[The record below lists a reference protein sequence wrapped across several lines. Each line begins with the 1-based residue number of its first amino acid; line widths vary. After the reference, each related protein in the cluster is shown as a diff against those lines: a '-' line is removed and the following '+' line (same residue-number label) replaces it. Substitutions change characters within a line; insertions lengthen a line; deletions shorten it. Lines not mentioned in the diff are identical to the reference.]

1 MENRF
6 AAAAAAARV
15 TDIALDIRDELKS
28 DLSSISVL
36 VLLQLE
42 FIVNCVAERYNSERR
57 YFSMS
62 RVRSNLTLRPMLK
75 VLNAESVA
83 SSQHF

>member
-6 AAAAAAARV
+6 AAAAAARV

-42 FIVNCVAERYNSERR
+42 FIVNCVAERHNSERR

-75 VLNAESVA
+75 VLNTESVA